1 MLRVAKIISPKK
13 IDVTKEPV
21 PEINEGNA
29 LVRLLKTV
37 ICGSDLPYFNSTHPP
52 TAYPFPPG
60 YPGHECLGIV
70 EKSEIDGFLSGDLVM
85 YYPPGLDGYKEY
97 HVTGPERLQKIPSN
111 RDLNV
116 LVMTQLLGAVSHC
129 AFRIDRPYN
138 KTVVVMGQGPVG
150 LLFTALLKNFGSRT
164 IIAVD
169 PLDYRL
175 QAARDMGAGVVVNPA
190 RQNIVDCV
198 AEVTG
203 GDMADIVI
211 DAYGQ
216 DVSVINQCFD
226 LARHNGQVAF
236 FGICLEESPRLCF
249 NTFFRKE
256 LRMVASV
263 GPDLSIDYPFAL
275 DMILRGAIDVTPL
288 ITHVMRFEEIQKGF
302 ETAAGRLDNVIK
314 VVLEF

>member
-1 MLRVAKIISPKK
+1 MRVARIISPKK
-13 IDVTKEPV
+13 IEVSTEGI
-21 PEINEGNA
+21 PELCDGRV
-29 LVRLLKTV
+29 LVRLLRAV
-37 ICGSDLPYFNSTHPP
+37 ICGSDLPYFNSSYPSST
-52 TAYPFPPG
+52 YPFPSG

-70 EKSEIDGFLSGDLVM
+70 EKSGSDGFLAGDVVM

-97 HVTGPERLQKIPSN
+97 HVTVPDRLQKVPAN

-129 AFRIDRPYN
+129 AFRIDTPYN
-138 KTVVVMGQGPVG
+138 KSVVVMGQGPVG

-175 QAARDMGAGVVVNPA
+175 QTARDMGAGVVVNPA
-190 RQNIVDCV
+190 RQNIGDCV

-203 GDMADIVI
+203 GEMADIVI

-216 DVSVINQCFD
+216 DVTVINQCFD

-314 VVLEF
+314 VVLQF